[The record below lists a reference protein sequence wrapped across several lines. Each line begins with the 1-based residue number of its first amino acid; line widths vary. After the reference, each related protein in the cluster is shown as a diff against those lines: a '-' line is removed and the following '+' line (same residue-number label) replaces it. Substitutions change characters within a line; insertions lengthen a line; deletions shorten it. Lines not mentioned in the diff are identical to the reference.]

1 MNIFFLSMDATEAA
15 QMQGNKHVIKM
26 ILETAQMLCTA
37 HRVLDGDPKNKFKLP
52 DAREDTFYKA
62 THRNHPSAVW
72 ARTSI
77 ENYNWLV
84 DHFEALLKEYTYR
97 YDKRHASGRLLY
109 DIQSPP
115 KNLTAWDFTTPPSCM
130 PDEYKIG
137 DLVANYREYYR
148 KAKTH
153 LHQWKVRE
161 PPQWLHEIY
170 ERI

>member
-1 MNIFFLSMDATEAA
+1 MDPIEAA
-15 QMQGNKHVIKM
+15 KMQGNKHVVKM
-26 ILETAQMLCTA
+26 ILESAQMLCTA
-37 HRVLDGDPKNKFKLP
+37 HRVLDGDPKNKFKLS

-72 ARTSI
+72 ARTAI

-84 DHFEALLKEYTYR
+84 DHFDGLLREYTYR
-97 YDKRHASGRLLY
+97 YNKEHASSRLLY

-115 KNLTAWDFTTPPSCM
+115 KSLTAWDWTPPPSCM

-137 DLVANYREYYR
+137 DIVDNYREYYR

-161 PPQWLHEIY
+161 PPNWL
-170 ERI
+170 